1 MNQANNST
9 SSGIQPNVAGL
20 LCYLLTWVTGVV
32 FLIIEKQ
39 NKFVRFHAFQ
49 SVIVFVA
56 LWIIYVVFIWTFII
70 PIIVGVLMF
79 IMWVLLMYQAYK
91 GKMYKVPLA
100 GKWAEK
106 LANSSSAPTA
116 PQPPPPAPPPA

>member
-1 MNQANNST
+1 MNQANNNT
-9 SSGIQPNVAGL
+9 SSGIQPNIAGL
-20 LCYLLTWVTGVV
+20 LCYLLTWVTGIV

-49 SVIVFVA
+49 SIIVFVA
-56 LWIIYVVFIWTFII
+56 LWIIYVVFIWTYII
-70 PIIVGVLMF
+70 PIIVGILMF

-100 GKWAEK
+100 GNWAEK
-106 LANSSSAPTA
+106 LANSSSAPTP
-116 PQPPPPAPPPA
+116 PQAPPPA